1 MRESK
6 EYERAKFHGTTIESE
21 VYYDK
26 GFVEGYENCYETHKP
41 FLEWQK
47 PEDVELENG
56 KTYLIKINDTSAES
70 EVYSAMYE
78 ASKKEFC
85 LHTFWTEPMFYE
97 LHEVLIKQIE
107 V

>member
-56 KTYLIKINDTSAES
+56 KKYLVKYTKDNVTDWDTFVAK
-70 EVYSAMYE
+70 YD
-78 ASKKEFC
+78 KEKSC
-85 LHTFWTEPMFYE
+85 FYDE
-97 LHEVLIKQIE
+97 QGCRYKSLLIKQIE